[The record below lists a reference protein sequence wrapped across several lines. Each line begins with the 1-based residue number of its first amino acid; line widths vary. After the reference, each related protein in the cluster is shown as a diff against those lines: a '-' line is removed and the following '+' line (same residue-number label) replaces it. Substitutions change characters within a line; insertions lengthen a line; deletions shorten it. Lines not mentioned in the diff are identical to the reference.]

1 MKKIGLILL
10 LVSLSTLCS
19 AQENTIKVQKKD
31 TLCKGYL
38 TLGDTSL
45 FKDPFKIGGIIIEG
59 ISSQKLKDEITKKLS
74 LQIGDYAKKS
84 QIKEASLRVCFVK
97 EYTLD
102 NVLASRGKNG
112 STLFHFYYSKAGK

>member
-1 MKKIGLILL
+1 MKKYLPFLFFFI
-10 LVSLSTLCS
+10 STLCS

-38 TLGDTSL
+38 TLGDTTL
-45 FKDPFKIGGIIIEG
+45 FKDPFIIGGIIIEG
-59 ISSQKLKDEITKKLS
+59 ISSQKLEDEIRRKLS
-74 LQIGDYAKKS
+74 LHKGDYVKKS

-102 NVLASRGKNG
+102 NVLASRGKKG